1 MVSVN
6 HIVKPN
12 EDEEL
17 RMVRKNSLQSLQ
29 VVMKHLHNINGIGLI
44 HSDCNAQLKDGLVIV
59 VELDLHQLSQDEIDV
74 IGKLGLQLP
83 LTDRDGDEIKVDRIN
98 LDSDD
103 IKILKNL

>member
-1 MVSVN
+1 MVSAN
-6 HIVKPN
+6 GIVKPN
-12 EDEEL
+12 EEKE
-17 RMVRKNSLQSLQ
+17 MKIIRKNSLESLQ
-29 VVMKHLHNINGIGLI
+29 IVMKHLHNINGIGLI
-44 HSDCNAQLKDGLVIV
+44 RSDCNANLKDGLVIA
-59 VELDLHQLSQDEIDV
+59 VELDPHQLSQDEIDV

>member
-6 HIVKPN
+6 HTVKEN
-12 EDEEL
+12 ESKE
-17 RMVRKNSLQSLQ
+17 MKIHRKNSLQSLQ

-44 HSDCNAQLKDGLVIV
+44 HSDCDANLKDGLVIV
-59 VELDLHQLSQDEIDV
+59 VELDPHQLSQDEIDV

-83 LTDRDGDEIKVDRIN
+83 LTDRDGDEIKVNRIN